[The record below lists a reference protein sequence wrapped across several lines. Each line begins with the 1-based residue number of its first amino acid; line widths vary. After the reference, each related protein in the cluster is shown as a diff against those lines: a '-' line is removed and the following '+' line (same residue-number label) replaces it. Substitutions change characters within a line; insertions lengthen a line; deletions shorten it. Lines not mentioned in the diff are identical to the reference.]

1 MYIHNLEPVA
11 FKIFNVNIYWYSLSY
26 IFGFFL
32 SIVLSKII
40 IKKKKINLKIS
51 VIDDFLTYAVLGVI
65 LGGRLGYVLFYNL
78 EFYYTYPIEILK
90 IWTGGMSF
98 HGGLIG
104 VIVATFVFSQ
114 KKKINFLVLSN
125 IIAICAPIGI
135 FLGRIANFINGE
147 LYGKKTDLPW
157 GVIFDSNEM
166 IARHPSQLYEAFFE
180 GIILFIIM
188 LISLKDK
195 FFDKFNSCAIFLI
208 FYSIFRFMIEYI
220 RIPDQQIGY
229 LTLNLTMGQLLS
241 VPMLLLGIYILK
253 K

>member
-1 MYIHNLEPVA
+1 
-11 FKIFNVNIYWYSLSY
+11 
-26 IFGFFL
+26 
-32 SIVLSKII
+32 
-40 IKKKKINLKIS
+40 
-51 VIDDFLTYAVLGVI
+51 
-65 LGGRLGYVLFYNL
+65 
-78 EFYYTYPIEILK
+78 
-90 IWTGGMSF
+90 MSF

-114 KKKINFLVLSN
+114 KKKIKFLVLSN

-195 FFDKFNSCAIFLI
+195 FFDK
-208 FYSIFRFMIEYI
+208 
-220 RIPDQQIGY
+220 
-229 LTLNLTMGQLLS
+229 
-241 VPMLLLGIYILK
+241 VPYTTVH
-253 K
+253 

>member
-114 KKKINFLVLSN
+114 KKKS
-125 IIAICAPIGI
+125 
-135 FLGRIANFINGE
+135 
-147 LYGKKTDLPW
+147 T
-157 GVIFDSNEM
+157 S
-166 IARHPSQLYEAFFE
+166 
-180 GIILFIIM
+180 
-188 LISLKDK
+188 
-195 FFDKFNSCAIFLI
+195 
-208 FYSIFRFMIEYI
+208 
-220 RIPDQQIGY
+220 
-229 LTLNLTMGQLLS
+229 
-241 VPMLLLGIYILK
+241 
-253 K
+253 